1 MKLLHISP
9 SYFPAMQ
16 FGGPIRS
23 VHLLNKAL
31 LNKGIQIEVLTTN
44 AGLKNRKDIP
54 LNKSISIEGVQV
66 TFLPFWGY
74 EHYNFSLPFL
84 IKVFKEVKKFEVV
97 HITAVWNFPVL
108 AAGLACL
115 WHNIPFILS
124 PRGTLYAETIAHRS
138 SFIKKIYYSLVAGI
152 PVKKASMLH
161 FTTKD
166 EAEKVR
172 PLLQLTNPYCIIPN
186 GLDLND
192 IETHLIAKST
202 NTLNLPENYLLFL
215 GRIDKKKGLDIFL
228 PAFANICKNNPELN
242 LLIAGPDNENYGLE
256 VKEIALKLGIEN
268 HLIFI
273 GNLEGALKWEA
284 YRKAKAF
291 ILTSYSEN
299 FGMTVAE
306 AMACRCPVLISDKVA
321 LSEYLQNP
329 VAGFICQT
337 QVESVE
343 KELRFLINHPEIAQ
357 ERAQTAYDL
366 VQREFDI
373 EEIAEKF
380 ILTYQEIIQNHGN

>member
-31 LNKGIQIEVLTTN
+31 LNKGIEIEVLTTN

-54 LNKSISIEGVQV
+54 LNQSINIEGVPV

-84 IKVFKEVKKFEVV
+84 IKVFQEVKKFEVV

-115 WHNIPFILS
+115 WHNIPFVLS

-138 SFIKKIYYSLVAGI
+138 SLIKKIYYSLIAGI
-152 PVKKASMLH
+152 PVRKASMLH

-166 EAEKVR
+166 EADKVR
-172 PLLQLTNPYCIIPN
+172 SLLHLINPYCIIPN
-186 GLDLND
+186 GLDLRE
-192 IETHLIAKST
+192 IENHSVGNSVITQ
-202 NTLNLPENYLLFL
+202 NLPEKYLLFL

-228 PAFANICKNNPELN
+228 PAFARICKKNPSLK
-242 LLIAGPDNENYGLE
+242 LVIAGPDNENYSSE
-256 VKEIALKLGIEN
+256 VKEIARQLEIQN

-273 GNLEGALKWEA
+273 GNLDGAVKWEA
-284 YRKAKAF
+284 YRKATAF
-291 ILTSYSEN
+291 VLTSYSEN

-306 AMACRCPVLISDKVA
+306 AMACKCPVLISDKVA
-321 LSEYLQNP
+321 LAEYLQNP
-329 VAGFICQT
+329 MAGFICQT
-337 QVESVE
+337 QVESIE
-343 KELRFLINHPEIAQ
+343 KELWFLINHPEIAQ
-357 ERAQTAYDL
+357 ERAQMAYDL